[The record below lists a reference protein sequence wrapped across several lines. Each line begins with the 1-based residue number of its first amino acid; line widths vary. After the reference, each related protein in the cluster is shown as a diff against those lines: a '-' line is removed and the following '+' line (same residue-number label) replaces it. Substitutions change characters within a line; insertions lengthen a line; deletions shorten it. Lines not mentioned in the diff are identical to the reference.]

1 MISIIVPVYNTRDYL
16 CRCVDSLLAQD
27 YTDYEII
34 LIDDGSTDGSGKL
47 CDQLASDHRKIRVV
61 HQTNAGLSAVRN
73 TGIKQAKG
81 DYLTFVDSDDAVA
94 ANFLSALFTLA
105 QDSKAEVAVC
115 TFVEIQANGKQRN
128 FTTPDSSKQMLEP
141 KVCLEKMLL
150 ERDGLSL
157 SACAK
162 LYARKIFQKIKFP
175 EGKLYEDVGTT
186 YKLIM
191 ASKRVAYIAEPLYY
205 YYANSDS
212 IIHQEFNTNKLD
224 LITLTD
230 KMCAEITQ
238 KYPGLEPVAKLRQMH
253 ARFSVLRQMVMVK
266 KPISQQE
273 AFQAVEQEII
283 TYLRDHR
290 ADVLQNPNA
299 SLRDHI
305 AMRTLMMGK
314 SIFALSWRIY
324 SLR

>member
-34 LIDDGSTDGSGKL
+34 LVDDGSTDGSGKL
-47 CDQLASDHRKIRVV
+47 CDQLASDHRQIRVV
-61 HQTNAGLSAVRN
+61 HQANAGLSSARN

-94 ANFLSALFTLA
+94 ANFLSTLFTLA
-105 QDSKAEVAVC
+105 QGSKAEVAAC
-115 TFVEIQANGKQRN
+115 TFVEIQTNGKQRN
-128 FTTPDSSKQMLEP
+128 FTVPDSSEQILKPES
-141 KVCLEKMLL
+141 CLEKMLL
-150 ERDGLSL
+150 ERNGLSL
-157 SACAK
+157 SACAR
-162 LYARKIFQKIKFP
+162 LYARKLFQKIKFP

-191 ASKRVAYIAEPLYY
+191 ASRKVAYIAEPLYY

-212 IIHQEFNTNKLD
+212 IIHQGFNTKKLD

-230 KMCAEITQ
+230 KMCSEVVQ
-238 KYPGLEPVAKLRQMH
+238 KYPRLESVAKLRQIH
-253 ARFSVLRQMVMVK
+253 ARFSILRQMVMVK
-266 KPISQQE
+266 KPISRQE
-273 AFQAVEQEII
+273 TFQATEQDII

-299 SLRDHI
+299 SLRDRI
-305 AMRTLMMGK
+305 AMRTIMMGRG
-314 SIFALSWRIY
+314 IFALSWRIY